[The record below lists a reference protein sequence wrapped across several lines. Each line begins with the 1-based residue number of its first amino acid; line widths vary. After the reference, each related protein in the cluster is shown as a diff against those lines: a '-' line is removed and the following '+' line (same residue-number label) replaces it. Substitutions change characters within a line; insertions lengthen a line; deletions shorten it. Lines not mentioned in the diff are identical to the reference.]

1 MQTEGGTPC
10 TSCRLPSRRSRCSI
24 CSGGCGSSC
33 QSRASG
39 DGAPLVDLAALDRWA
54 RERVIAR
61 GQQPT
66 DEAVLVEHLGMV
78 QAMIAAL
85 SGA

>member
-1 MQTEGGTPC
+1 M
-10 TSCRLPSRRSRCSI
+10 
-24 CSGGCGSSC
+24 
-33 QSRASG
+33 
-39 DGAPLVDLAALDRWA
+39 DLAALDRWA

-78 QAMIAAL
+78 QPMIAAL
-85 SGA
+85 SGAGITVDPKAVR